1 MVGRHKLQ
9 ADLQGLLPQQQQR
22 QRRQQQQEE
31 EEQAS
36 SSSSSICGR
45 SEEDTGAG
53 GEGRADE
60 EGRLQQQWQPYC
72 CVATRNSHGADI
84 EHFLLAAG
92 VAVARTHS
100 STDADENENEEEE
113 EEEEEEESNGAVAP
127 MPVHCVN
134 AEGRSKADV
143 ALQLLAEGSSSAS
156 GGDASSSS
164 SSGDDSV
171 VVMVD
176 DDLRE
181 LVMDKRLLGGRVHRV
196 FFSPRELS

>member
-1 MVGRHKLQ
+1 
-9 ADLQGLLPQQQQR
+9 
-22 QRRQQQQEE
+22 
-31 EEQAS
+31 
-36 SSSSSICGR
+36 
-45 SEEDTGAG
+45 
-53 GEGRADE
+53 
-60 EGRLQQQWQPYC
+60 
-72 CVATRNSHGADI
+72 
-84 EHFLLAAG
+84 
-92 VAVARTHS
+92 
-100 STDADENENEEEE
+100 
-113 EEEEEEESNGAVAP
+113 VAP

-156 GGDASSSS
+156 GGDASSSSS